1 MITKRKKREG
11 CFPPGYEYGEQE
23 RIGGIFLLAAG
34 ALFSLRFFGRLYGM
48 IQNLYIYVGQKRMLR
63 EDAEVAAFGRL
74 IQGPWVPY
82 IPFSLFLI
90 VMAFYHYS
98 YYYRGTKSI
107 YLMRRLPAKGVLPA
121 SCVREPL
128 FGMAA
133 GAAVFGLL
141 ELLYYGI
148 YLLAVPSGL

>member
-1 MITKRKKREG
+1 
-11 CFPPGYEYGEQE
+11 
-23 RIGGIFLLAAG
+23 
-34 ALFSLRFFGRLYGM
+34 
-48 IQNLYIYVGQKRMLR
+48 
-63 EDAEVAAFGRL
+63 
-74 IQGPWVPY
+74 
-82 IPFSLFLI
+82 
-90 VMAFYHYS
+90 
-98 YYYRGTKSI
+98 
-107 YLMRRLPAKGVLPA
+107 MRRLPAKGVLPA

>member
-1 MITKRKKREG
+1 M
-11 CFPPGYEYGEQE
+11 
-23 RIGGIFLLAAG
+23 
-34 ALFSLRFFGRLYGM
+34 
-48 IQNLYIYVGQKRMLR
+48 
-63 EDAEVAAFGRL
+63 
-74 IQGPWVPY
+74 PY